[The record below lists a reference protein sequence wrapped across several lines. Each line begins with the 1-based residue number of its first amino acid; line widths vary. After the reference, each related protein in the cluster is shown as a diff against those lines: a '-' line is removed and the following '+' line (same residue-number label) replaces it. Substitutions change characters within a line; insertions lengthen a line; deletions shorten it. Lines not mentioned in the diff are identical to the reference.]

1 MIQEEEDQTA
11 KGVQEEEEGEVD
23 PNSNSNDIDEL
34 SVVIQQ
40 ECRICKD
47 FVSPVADITLGC
59 NCETLLIECKNVIHT
74 FDKNFKIVR
83 TNLSNLSVLFF
94 ILMFRSFKVFFAFI
108 YQVFCMLTV

>member
-11 KGVQEEEEGEVD
+11 KGVQEEEGEVD
-23 PNSNSNDIDEL
+23 PNSQSNDIDEL

-59 NCETLLIECKNVIHT
+59 KCETV
-74 FDKNFKIVR
+74 
-83 TNLSNLSVLFF
+83 
-94 ILMFRSFKVFFAFI
+94 FAFHLLNI
-108 YQVFCMLTV
+108 ESIL